1 MGEGCKKSTGQVTD
15 MTQCTLHVIA
25 KNPQVEHVAKQV
37 GQACMNILIRAA
49 YTSPKQY
56 LEKIER

>member
-1 MGEGCKKSTGQVTD
+1 